1 MTIVGCLAAALGVAL
16 AGAALAV
23 SADSPDRPLEFAPRL
38 VAAING
44 KNLDRRRA
52 LLHPK
57 TLACIT
63 PQTQPFIEDALADQF
78 RYNIPASHKVRSDA
92 IPADRPLSVADGVT
106 FPLRP
111 THQVQIDWET
121 GPQQGVTFVALVAYT
136 ESGWREVWPCISPEK
151 VPAMQTVKE
160 ARRKQE
166 QRVQSLAASMP
177 QALRADITR
186 LVTEGRKIDAIKRYQ
201 DATKEDLST
210 SKSVVELIT
219 PK

>member
-1 MTIVGCLAAALGVAL
+1 MRRWLTLLLLAAAPAM
-16 AGAALAV
+16 
-23 SADSPDRPLEFAPRL
+23 ADSPDRPLEFAPRL

-44 KNLDRRRA
+44 KNVDRRKE

-63 PQTQPFIEDALADQF
+63 PQTQPFIEDLLADQF
-78 RYNIPASHKVRSDA
+78 RYSIPASYKSRFDV

-121 GPQQGVTFVALVAYT
+121 GPQQGVTFVAMVAYT
-136 ESGWREVWPCISPEK
+136 ESGWREVWPCISPQK
-151 VPAMQTVKE
+151 VPAMQTAKDM
-160 ARRKQE
+160 RRQQDE
-166 QRVQSLAASMP
+166 RVQSLAAKMP
-177 QALRADITR
+177 QALRAEVTR
-186 LVTEGRKIDAIKRYQ
+186 LVAEGRKIDAIKRYQ

-210 SKSVVELIT
+210 SKAVVERIT

>member
-1 MTIVGCLAAALGVAL
+1 MRRWLTLLLLAAAPAM
-16 AGAALAV
+16 
-23 SADSPDRPLEFAPRL
+23 ADSPDRPLEFAPRL

-44 KNLDRRRA
+44 KNVDRRKE

-63 PQTQPFIEDALADQF
+63 PQTQSFIEESLADQF
-78 RYNIPASHKVRSDA
+78 RYNIPASYKSRFDV
-92 IPADRPLSVADGVT
+92 IPADRPLAVADGVT

-121 GPQQGVTFVALVAYT
+121 GPQQGVTFVAMVAYT
-136 ESGWREVWPCISPEK
+136 GSGWREVWPCISPQK
-151 VPAMQTVKE
+151 VPAMQTAKDM
-160 ARRKQE
+160 RRQQDE
-166 QRVQSLAASMP
+166 RVQSLAAKMP
-177 QALRADITR
+177 QALRAEVTR
-186 LVTEGRKIDAIKRYQ
+186 LVAEGRKIDAIKRYQ

-210 SKSVVELIT
+210 SKSVVERIT

>member
-1 MTIVGCLAAALGVAL
+1 MAVALAAAPL
-16 AGAALAV
+16 AAR
-23 SADSPDRPLEFAPRL
+23 ADSPDRPVEFAPRL

-44 KNLDRRRA
+44 KNVDRRKS

-78 RYNIPASHKVRSDA
+78 RHNIPASYRSRADA
-92 IPADRPLSVADGVT
+92 IPADRPLSVAEGVV

-111 THQVQIDWET
+111 THQVQLDWET

-136 ESGWREVWPCISPEK
+136 QSGWREVWPCVSPEK
-151 VPAMQTVKE
+151 VASMPGAKE
-160 ARRKQE
+160 VRRREE
-166 QRVQSLAASMP
+166 QRVQSLAANMP
-177 QALRADITR
+177 QALRTEVTR
-186 LVTEGRKIDAIKRYQ
+186 LVAEGRKLDAIKRYQ

-210 SKSVVELIT
+210 SKAVVERIT

>member
-1 MTIVGCLAAALGVAL
+1 MRRWLTLLLLAAAPAM
-16 AGAALAV
+16 
-23 SADSPDRPLEFAPRL
+23 ADSPDRPLEFAPRL

-44 KNLDRRRA
+44 KNVDRRKE

-63 PQTQPFIEDALADQF
+63 PQTQPFIEDWLADQF
-78 RYNIPASHKVRSDA
+78 RYSIPASYKSRFDV
-92 IPADRPLSVADGVT
+92 IPADRALSVADGVT

-121 GPQQGVTFVALVAYT
+121 GPQQGVTFVAMVAYT
-136 ESGWREVWPCISPEK
+136 ESGWREVWPCISPQK
-151 VPAMQTVKE
+151 VPAMQTAKE
-160 ARRKQE
+160 MRRQQDE
-166 QRVQSLAASMP
+166 RVQSLAAKMP
-177 QALRADITR
+177 QALRAEVTR
-186 LVTEGRKIDAIKRYQ
+186 LVAEGRKIDAIKRYQ

-210 SKSVVELIT
+210 SKAVVERIT

>member
-1 MTIVGCLAAALGVAL
+1 MSVRLAAALA
-16 AGAALAV
+16 AALAATAV
-23 SADSPDRPLEFAPRL
+23 QAIADSPDRPLEFAPRL

-44 KNLDRRRA
+44 KNLDRRKA

-63 PQTQPFIEDALADQF
+63 PQTQPFIEDSLADQF
-78 RYNIPASHKVRSDA
+78 RYNIPASHRSRFEA

-136 ESGWREVWPCISPEK
+136 ENGWREVWPCVSPEK
-151 VPAMQTVKE
+151 VPSMQAVRE
-160 ARRKQE
+160 ARRQRE
-166 QRVQSLAASMP
+166 QRVQSLAANMP
-177 QALRADITR
+177 QALRAEVTH
-186 LVTEGRKIDAIKRYQ
+186 LVAEGRKIDAIKRYQ
-201 DATKEDLST
+201 GASGEDLST